1 VLFLKIIDV
10 ERVTVTRFVGMD
22 GVQDGTGAEQANFIN
37 QLIKLDSTL
46 SQREI
51 EDARNNRVLFL
62 PIIDVERVTVTRFV
76 GMDGV
81 QDGTGAEQANFIEEL
96 IKLDSTL
103 SQREI
108 KDARHF

>member
-1 VLFLKIIDV
+1 MKF
-10 ERVTVTRFVGMD
+10 
-22 GVQDGTGAEQANFIN
+22 A
-37 QLIKLDSTL
+37 STL

-51 EDARNNRVLFL
+51 EDAGSNRVLFL
-62 PIIDVERVTVTRFV
+62 KITDVERVTVTRFV

-81 QDGTGAEQANFIEEL
+81 QDGTGAEQANFIEQL

-108 KDARHF
+108 KDAVGKCCFLKRQLV